1 MERDFGKIGPNPKIS
16 AIMKTGYPLRIENR
30 ERKDK
35 EMKKQLKKLLLL
47 LVTTLLV
54 IVAPASVSAAKKPTP
69 GKVKLTKI
77 AATDYNKIN
86 VKWNKVSNAT
96 HYKVYY
102 KKTGSKNWNYITTV
116 KGRNTTS
123 YTHKSSKNDP
133 IICGQKYTYTVK
145 GYNSKYK
152 TNGKYDTKGLTAY
165 TKPTTVKL
173 KKAALSSNKSSVTV
187 TWNKAY
193 GGNYYAVYRKTPST
207 GWSRIKNLSGRY
219 TSYTDNSPVKGQ
231 KNIYTVRCYST
242 STKVYGN
249 YNKSGVSVSVPAAV
263 KNYTVKFDAQGG
275 KAVASQTVKSG
286 TTIKMPSTSRSG
298 YKFLGWYTAKTGGSK
313 VTSLKVTKNVTL
325 YAHWQKNAPATIK
338 VQRIE
343 LNTDGFSVEVGKTY
357 QVKAKVYPENAT
369 NKKVKWVTS
378 GGRISVS
385 DTGLVT
391 GLKEGM
397 TAVTAIATDG
407 SGVKASC
414 EISVDPART
423 PEPETTPTPRPEK
436 PETTPTPQPVKKCTV
451 KFDPQGGSPVAPI
464 TVDAGTEIT
473 LPKSSREGYTLM
485 GWYTMP
491 QGGERVSDPL
501 LVEDSMMLFA
511 YWKQNQ
517 EGVVEDVTIAGGDS
531 KTIGPDMGEFPDS
544 VDFKKVTF
552 DIPSNT
558 NIEVMGFN
566 SSKYAAGVT
575 VKGLRKGTVSV
586 FVKYNGKV
594 LKRYNVT
601 VTSDWQEYLGYVS
614 WRKGVESQIWNNSM
628 NVTQKLDAA
637 RDYIRTNFKYSNKS
651 GSAVY
656 AYKNKLADC
665 ITSSEMMGDFAKDL
679 GLKVGYYNV
688 RTGKIYDYLVESY
701 SVSDGHICNMIML
714 NGQWVEYDAQPPH

>member
-1 MERDFGKIGPNPKIS
+1 
-16 AIMKTGYPLRIENR
+16 
-30 ERKDK
+30 
-35 EMKKQLKKLLLL
+35 MKKQLKKLLLL

-96 HYKVYY
+96 HYKIYY

-249 YNKSGVSVSVPAAV
+249 YNKSGVSVTVPAAV

-369 NKKVKWVTS
+369 NKKIKWVTY
-378 GGRISVS
+378 GDRITVS

-391 GLKEGM
+391 GRKEGM
-397 TAVTAIATDG
+397 TSVTAVATDG
-407 SGVKASC
+407 SGVQVSC
-414 EISVDPART
+414 EVAVNPSTSI
-423 PEPETTPTPRPEK
+423 PEPTPQPEK
-436 PETTPTPQPVKKCTV
+436 PDVTPTPQPVKKCTV

-531 KTIGPDMGEFPDS
+531 GRVSITVSQFPNIS
-544 VDFKKVTF
+544 NFNNVTF
-552 DIPSNT
+552 EYQNSNNVFGVAGT
-558 NIEVMGFN
+558 KVASRYIRLTIE
-566 SSKYAAGVT
+566 
-575 VKGLRKGTVSV
+575 GLRKGNAVILA
-586 FVKYNGKV
+586 KYEGKV
-594 LKRYNVT
+594 IKRFNIT

-637 RDYIRTNFKYSNKS
+637 RDYIRTNFKYGN
-651 GSAVY
+651 GGLAVY
-656 AYKNKLADC
+656 AYKKKLADC
-665 ITSSEMMGDFAKDL
+665 ITASEIMGDFVKDL
-679 GLKVGYYNV
+679 GVKVGYKNV
-688 RTGKIYDYLVESY
+688 YTGKIYDYLVDAVSA
-701 SVSDGHICNMIML
+701 SDGHIHNVVMI
-714 NGQWVEYDAQPPH
+714 NGAWVSYDAQPPH

>member
-1 MERDFGKIGPNPKIS
+1 
-16 AIMKTGYPLRIENR
+16 
-30 ERKDK
+30 
-35 EMKKQLKKLLLL
+35 MKKQLKKLLLL
-47 LVTTLLV
+47 LVATLLV

-96 HYKVYY
+96 HYKIYY

-116 KGRNTTS
+116 SGKNTS

-133 IICGQKYTYTVK
+133 ITCGQKYTYTVK

-369 NKKVKWVTS
+369 NKKIKWVTY
-378 GGRISVS
+378 GDRITVS

-391 GLKEGM
+391 GRKEGM
-397 TAVTAIATDG
+397 TSVTAVATDG
-407 SGVKASC
+407 SGVQVSC
-414 EISVDPART
+414 EVAVNPSTSI
-423 PEPETTPTPRPEK
+423 PEPTPQPEK
-436 PETTPTPQPVKKCTV
+436 PDVTPTPQPVKKCTV

-558 NIEVMGFN
+558 NIEIMGFN

-586 FVKYNGKV
+586 FAKYDGKV
-594 LKRYNVT
+594 LKRYNIT

-614 WRKGVESQIWNNSM
+614 WRKGIESQIWNNSM

-637 RDYIRTNFKYSNKS
+637 ENYIKTNFEYTYKEGASI
-651 GSAVY
+651 VT
-656 AYKNKLADC
+656 AYKTKKVDC
-665 ITSSEMMGDFAKDL
+665 LGASELFGDMAKDL
-679 GLKVGYYNV
+679 GLRVGYV
-688 RTGKIYDYLVESY
+688 RASTGEIYDYIGGAIGGHVYNAVML
-701 SVSDGHICNMIML
+701 DGN
-714 NGQWVEYDAQPPH
+714 WKFYDAQPPH

>member
-1 MERDFGKIGPNPKIS
+1 
-16 AIMKTGYPLRIENR
+16 
-30 ERKDK
+30 
-35 EMKKQLKKLLLL
+35 MKKQLKKLLLL

-96 HYKVYY
+96 HYKIYY

-116 KGRNTTS
+116 SGKNTS

-133 IICGQKYTYTVK
+133 ITCGQKYTYTVK

-207 GWSRIKNLSGRY
+207 GWNRIKNLSGRY
-219 TSYTDNSPVKGQ
+219 TSYTDNTPVKGQ

-249 YNKSGVSVSVPAAV
+249 YNKSGVSVTVPAAV

-369 NKKVKWVTS
+369 NKKIKWVTY
-378 GGRISVS
+378 GDRITVS

-391 GLKEGM
+391 GRKEGM
-397 TAVTAIATDG
+397 TSVTAVATDG
-407 SGVKASC
+407 SGVQASC
-414 EISVDPART
+414 EVAVNPSTSI
-423 PEPETTPTPRPEK
+423 PEPTPQPEK
-436 PETTPTPQPVKKCTV
+436 PDVTPTPQPVKKCTV

-558 NIEVMGFN
+558 NIEIMGFN

-586 FVKYNGKV
+586 FAKYNGKV
-594 LKRYNVT
+594 LKRYNIT

-637 RDYIRTNFKYSNKS
+637 ENYIKTNFEYTYKEGASI
-651 GSAVY
+651 VT
-656 AYKNKLADC
+656 AYKTKKVDC
-665 ITSSEMMGDFAKDL
+665 LGASELFGDMAKDL
-679 GLKVGYYNV
+679 GLRVGYV
-688 RTGKIYDYLVESY
+688 RASTGEIYDSLSSAIGGHVYNAVML
-701 SVSDGHICNMIML
+701 DGN
-714 NGQWVEYDAQPPH
+714 WKFYDAQPPH

>member
-1 MERDFGKIGPNPKIS
+1 
-16 AIMKTGYPLRIENR
+16 
-30 ERKDK
+30 
-35 EMKKQLKKLLLL
+35 MKKQLKKLLLL
-47 LVTTLLV
+47 LVATLLV

-96 HYKVYY
+96 HYKIYY

-116 KGRNTTS
+116 SGKNTS

-133 IICGQKYTYTVK
+133 ITCGQKYTYTVK

-207 GWSRIKNLSGRY
+207 GWNRIKNLSGRY
-219 TSYTDNSPVKGQ
+219 TSYTDNAPVKGQ

-249 YNKSGVSVSVPAAV
+249 YNKSGVSVTVPAAV

-369 NKKVKWVTS
+369 NKKIKWVTY
-378 GGRISVS
+378 GDRITVS

-391 GLKEGM
+391 GRKEGM
-397 TAVTAIATDG
+397 TSVTAVATDG
-407 SGVKASC
+407 SGVQVSC
-414 EISVDPART
+414 EVAVNPSTSI
-423 PEPETTPTPRPEK
+423 PEPTPQPEK
-436 PETTPTPQPVKKCTV
+436 PDVTPTPQPVKKCTV

-517 EGVVEDVTIAGGDS
+517 EGVVEDVTIAGNESEILSVWYDEVS
-531 KTIGPDMGEFPDS
+531 TP
-544 VDFKKVTF
+544 VDFSKVEYEYQDKNDTF
-552 DIPSNT
+552 G
-558 NIEVMGFN
+558 VLGVKRN
-566 SSKYAAGVT
+566 SKQYIKMTINGQKRGT
-575 VKGLRKGTVSV
+575 VKV
-586 FVKYNGKV
+586 FAKYNGKV
-594 LKRYNVT
+594 IKSWNVT

-614 WRKGVESQIWNNSM
+614 WRKGIESQIWNNSM

-637 RDYIRTNFKYSNKS
+637 ENYIKTNFEYTYKEGASI
-651 GSAVY
+651 VT
-656 AYKNKLADC
+656 AYKTKKVDC
-665 ITSSEMMGDFAKDL
+665 LGASELFGDMAKDL
-679 GLKVGYYNV
+679 GLRVGYV
-688 RTGKIYDYLVESY
+688 RASTGEIYDYIGGAIGGHVYNAVML
-701 SVSDGHICNMIML
+701 DGN
-714 NGQWVEYDAQPPH
+714 WKFYDAQPPH

>member
-1 MERDFGKIGPNPKIS
+1 
-16 AIMKTGYPLRIENR
+16 
-30 ERKDK
+30 
-35 EMKKQLKKLLLL
+35 MKKQLKKLLLL
-47 LVTTLLV
+47 LVATLLV

-96 HYKVYY
+96 HYKIYY

-116 KGRNTTS
+116 SGKNTS

-133 IICGQKYTYTVK
+133 ITCGQKYTYTVK

-207 GWSRIKNLSGRY
+207 GWNRIKNLSGRY

-249 YNKSGVSVSVPAAV
+249 YNKSGVSVTVPAAV

-369 NKKVKWVTS
+369 NKKIKWVTY
-378 GGRISVS
+378 GDRITVS

-391 GLKEGM
+391 GRKEGM
-397 TAVTAIATDG
+397 TSVTAVATDG
-407 SGVKASC
+407 SGVQASC
-414 EISVDPART
+414 EVAVNPSTSI
-423 PEPETTPTPRPEK
+423 PEPTPQPEK
-436 PETTPTPQPVKKCTV
+436 PDVTPTPQPVKKCTV

-517 EGVVEDVTIAGGDS
+517 EGAVQDIVIAGGES
-531 KTIGPDMGEFPDS
+531 ETFGPGRSEFGTAI
-544 VDFKKVTF
+544 DFKKVTF
-552 DIPSNT
+552 EYN
-558 NIEVMGFN
+558 NIENFVNISGFDAT
-566 SSKYAAGVT
+566 KFAASMT

-586 FVKYNGKV
+586 FAKYNGKV

-628 NVTQKLDAA
+628 NVTKKLDAA
-637 RDYIRTNFKYSNKS
+637 KSYLKSNYRYGSS
-651 GSAVY
+651 GLKVY
-656 AYKNKLADC
+656 AYKSGSLDC
-665 ITSSEMMGDFAKDL
+665 ISASDIFGDIAKDL
-679 GLKVGYYNV
+679 GLQVKYYNE
-688 RTGKIYDYLVESY
+688 RIGKAFDYIVESY
-701 SVSDGHICNMIML
+701 SVSDGHIYNLVMID
-714 NGQWVEYDAQPPH
+714 GQWVRYDASPMP

>member
-1 MERDFGKIGPNPKIS
+1 
-16 AIMKTGYPLRIENR
+16 
-30 ERKDK
+30 
-35 EMKKQLKKLLLL
+35 MKKQLKKLLLL
-47 LVTTLLV
+47 LVATLLV

-116 KGRNTTS
+116 SSKNTS

-133 IICGQKYTYTVK
+133 ITCGQKYTYTVK

-249 YNKSGVSVSVPAAV
+249 YNKSGVSVTVPAAV

-369 NKKVKWVTS
+369 NKKIKWVTY
-378 GGRISVS
+378 GDRITVS

-391 GLKEGM
+391 GRKEGM
-397 TAVTAIATDG
+397 TSVTAVATDG
-407 SGVKASC
+407 SGVQASC
-414 EISVDPART
+414 EVAVNPSTSI
-423 PEPETTPTPRPEK
+423 PEPTPQPEK
-436 PETTPTPQPVKKCTV
+436 PDVTPTPQPVKKCTV

-558 NIEVMGFN
+558 NIEIMGFN

-586 FVKYNGKV
+586 FAKYNGKV

-637 RDYIRTNFKYSNKS
+637 ENYIKTNFEYTYEHGSNII
-651 GSAVY
+651 Y
-656 AYKNKLADC
+656 AYKNMKVDC
-665 ITSSEMMGDFAKDL
+665 VGASELFGDMAKDL
-679 GLKVGYYNV
+679 GLRVGYV
-688 RTGKIYDYLVESY
+688 RASTGEIYDSLSSAIGGHVYNAVML
-701 SVSDGHICNMIML
+701 DGN
-714 NGQWVEYDAQPPH
+714 WKFYDAQPPH

>member
-1 MERDFGKIGPNPKIS
+1 
-16 AIMKTGYPLRIENR
+16 
-30 ERKDK
+30 
-35 EMKKQLKKLLLL
+35 MKKQLKKLLLL
-47 LVTTLLV
+47 LVATLLV

-96 HYKVYY
+96 HYKIYY

-116 KGRNTTS
+116 SGKNTS

-133 IICGQKYTYTVK
+133 ITCGQKYTYTVK

-207 GWSRIKNLSGRY
+207 GWNRIKNLSGRY
-219 TSYTDNSPVKGQ
+219 TSYTDNAPVKGQ

-249 YNKSGVSVSVPAAV
+249 YNKSGVSVTVPAAV

-531 KTIGPDMGEFPDS
+531 KTIG
-544 VDFKKVTF
+544 VTLSQYPN
-552 DIPSNT
+552 IT
-558 NIEVMGFN
+558 NFANITFEYQNPNNVFGIAGTKTSSRYARLTIE
-566 SSKYAAGVT
+566 
-575 VKGLRKGTVSV
+575 GLRKGSANIIA
-586 FVKYNGKV
+586 KYEGKV
-594 LKRYNVT
+594 IKRFNVII
-601 VTSDWQEYLGYVS
+601 TSDWQEYLGYVS

-637 RDYIRTNFKYSNKS
+637 RNYIRTNFKYSNKS

>member
-1 MERDFGKIGPNPKIS
+1 
-16 AIMKTGYPLRIENR
+16 
-30 ERKDK
+30 
-35 EMKKQLKKLLLL
+35 MKKQLKKLLLL
-47 LVTTLLV
+47 LVATLLV

-96 HYKVYY
+96 HYKIYY

-116 KGRNTTS
+116 SGKNTS

-133 IICGQKYTYTVK
+133 ITCGQKYTYTVK

-207 GWSRIKNLSGRY
+207 GWNRIKNLSGRY

-249 YNKSGVSVSVPAAV
+249 YNKSGVSVTVPAAV

-369 NKKVKWVTS
+369 NKKIKWVTY
-378 GGRISVS
+378 GDRITVS

-391 GLKEGM
+391 GRKEGM
-397 TAVTAIATDG
+397 TSVTAVATDG
-407 SGVKASC
+407 SGVQASC
-414 EISVDPART
+414 EVAVNPSTSI
-423 PEPETTPTPRPEK
+423 PEPTPQPEK
-436 PETTPTPQPVKKCTV
+436 PDVTPTPQPVKKCTV

-558 NIEVMGFN
+558 NIEIMGFN

-586 FVKYNGKV
+586 FAKYNGKV

-637 RDYIRTNFKYSNKS
+637 RDYIRTNFKYGHGGAKI
-651 GSAVY
+651 Y
-656 AYKNKLADC
+656 AYKTGLLDC
-665 ITSSEMMGDFAKDL
+665 TSASDIMGDMAKDL
-679 GLKVGYYNV
+679 NLKVGYYNF
-688 RTGKIYDYLVESY
+688 RMGKIYDYLNAAVGA
-701 SVSDGHICNMIML
+701 SDGHICNMIML

>member
-1 MERDFGKIGPNPKIS
+1 
-16 AIMKTGYPLRIENR
+16 
-30 ERKDK
+30 
-35 EMKKQLKKLLLL
+35 MKKQLKKLLLL

-96 HYKVYY
+96 HYKIYY

-531 KTIGPDMGEFPDS
+531 GRVSITVSQFPNIS
-544 VDFKKVTF
+544 NFNNVTF
-552 DIPSNT
+552 EYQNSNNVFGVAGT
-558 NIEVMGFN
+558 KVASRYIRLTIE
-566 SSKYAAGVT
+566 
-575 VKGLRKGTVSV
+575 GLRKGDAVILA
-586 FVKYNGKV
+586 KYEGKV
-594 LKRYNVT
+594 IKRFNVT

-637 RDYIRTNFKYSNKS
+637 RDYIRTNFKYGHGGAKI
-651 GSAVY
+651 Y
-656 AYKNKLADC
+656 AYKTGLLDC
-665 ITSSEMMGDFAKDL
+665 TSASDIMGDMAKDL
-679 GLKVGYYNV
+679 NLKVGYYNF
-688 RTGKIYDYLVESY
+688 RMGKIYDYLNAAVGA
-701 SVSDGHICNMIML
+701 SDGHICNMIM
-714 NGQWVEYDAQPPH
+714 

>member
-1 MERDFGKIGPNPKIS
+1 
-16 AIMKTGYPLRIENR
+16 
-30 ERKDK
+30 
-35 EMKKQLKKLLLL
+35 MKKQLKKLLLL

-96 HYKVYY
+96 HYKIYY

-207 GWSRIKNLSGRY
+207 GWNRIKNLSGRY

-249 YNKSGVSVSVPAAV
+249 YNKSGVSVTVPAAV

-436 PETTPTPQPVKKCTV
+436 PETTPTPQPVKEYTV
-451 KFDPQGGSPVAPI
+451 KFDAQGGSYVSSV
-464 TVDAGTEIT
+464 TVKSGTEIS
-473 LPKSSREGYTLM
+473 LPKTSRDGYTFM
-485 GWYTMP
+485 GWYTSA
-491 QGGERVSDPL
+491 QGGNKVSDTI
-501 LVEDSMMLFA
+501 VVKNNMTLFA
-511 YWKQNQ
+511 QWKKN
-517 EGVVEDVTIAGGDS
+517 EESTVVENVTIAGGDS

-586 FVKYNGKV
+586 FAKYDGKV
-594 LKRYNVT
+594 LKRYNIT

-637 RDYIRTNFKYSNKS
+637 RDYIRTNFKYGN
-651 GSAVY
+651 GGLAVY
-656 AYKNKLADC
+656 AYKKKLADC
-665 ITSSEMMGDFAKDL
+665 ITASEIMGDFVKDL
-679 GLKVGYYNV
+679 GVKVGYKNV
-688 RTGKIYDYLVESY
+688 YTGKIYDYLVDAVSA
-701 SVSDGHICNMIML
+701 SDGHIHNVVMI
-714 NGQWVEYDAQPPH
+714 NGAWVSYDAQPPH

>member
-1 MERDFGKIGPNPKIS
+1 
-16 AIMKTGYPLRIENR
+16 
-30 ERKDK
+30 
-35 EMKKQLKKLLLL
+35 MKKQLKKLLLL

-96 HYKVYY
+96 HYKIYY

-249 YNKSGVSVSVPAAV
+249 YNKSGVSVTVPAAV

-436 PETTPTPQPVKKCTV
+436 PETTPTPQPVKEYTV
-451 KFDPQGGSPVAPI
+451 KFDAQGGSYVSSV
-464 TVDAGTEIT
+464 TVKSGTEIS
-473 LPKSSREGYTLM
+473 LPKTSRDGYTFM
-485 GWYTMP
+485 GWYTSA
-491 QGGERVSDPL
+491 QGGNKVSDTI
-501 LVEDSMMLFA
+501 VVKNNMTLFA
-511 YWKQNQ
+511 QWKKN
-517 EGVVEDVTIAGGDS
+517 EESSVVENVTIAGSDS
-531 KTIGPDMGEFPDS
+531 EILSVWYDEVSTP
-544 VDFKKVTF
+544 VDFSKVEYEYQDENETF
-552 DIPSNT
+552 
-558 NIEVMGFN
+558 
-566 SSKYAAGVT
+566 GVLGYDRYPEKCAQMT
-575 VKGLRKGTVSV
+575 IKAYKRGTVRV
-586 FVKYNGKV
+586 FAKYNGKV
-594 LKRYNVT
+594 IKTWNVT

-614 WRKGVESQIWNNSM
+614 WRKGIESQIWNNSM

>member
-1 MERDFGKIGPNPKIS
+1 
-16 AIMKTGYPLRIENR
+16 
-30 ERKDK
+30 
-35 EMKKQLKKLLLL
+35 MKKQLKKLLLL
-47 LVTTLLV
+47 LVATLLV

-96 HYKVYY
+96 HYKIYY

-116 KGRNTTS
+116 SSKNTS

-133 IICGQKYTYTVK
+133 ITCGQKYTYTVK

-207 GWSRIKNLSGRY
+207 GWNRIKNLSGRY
-219 TSYTDNSPVKGQ
+219 TSYTDNTPVKGQ

-249 YNKSGVSVSVPAAV
+249 YNKSGVSVTVPAAV

-369 NKKVKWVTS
+369 NKKIKWVTY
-378 GGRISVS
+378 GDRITVS

-391 GLKEGM
+391 GRKEGM
-397 TAVTAIATDG
+397 TSVTAVATDG
-407 SGVKASC
+407 SGVQASC
-414 EISVDPART
+414 EVAVNPSTSI
-423 PEPETTPTPRPEK
+423 PEPTPQPEK
-436 PETTPTPQPVKKCTV
+436 PDVTPTPQPVKKCTV

-531 KTIGPDMGEFPDS
+531 KTIGVTLSQYPNITNFAN
-544 VDFKKVTF
+544 VTF
-552 DIPSNT
+552 EYQNPNNVFGIAGTKTSSRYARLT
-558 NIEVMGFN
+558 IE
-566 SSKYAAGVT
+566 
-575 VKGLRKGTVSV
+575 GLRKGSTNIIA
-586 FVKYNGKV
+586 KYEGKV
-594 LKRYNVT
+594 IKRFNIT

-637 RDYIRTNFKYSNKS
+637 RDYIRTNFKYGN
-651 GSAVY
+651 GGLAVY
-656 AYKNKLADC
+656 AYKKKLADC
-665 ITSSEMMGDFAKDL
+665 ITASEIMGDFVKDL
-679 GLKVGYYNV
+679 GAKVGYKNV
-688 RTGKIYDYLVESY
+688 YTGKIYDYLVDAV
-701 SVSDGHICNMIML
+701 SVSDGHIHNVVMI
-714 NGQWVEYDAQPPH
+714 NGAWVSYDAQPPH

>member
-1 MERDFGKIGPNPKIS
+1 M
-16 AIMKTGYPLRIENR
+16 
-30 ERKDK
+30 
-35 EMKKQLKKLLLL
+35 
-47 LVTTLLV
+47 
-54 IVAPASVSAAKKPTP
+54 
-69 GKVKLTKI
+69 KLTKI

-96 HYKVYY
+96 HYKIYY

-116 KGRNTTS
+116 SGKNTS

-133 IICGQKYTYTVK
+133 ITCGQKYTYTVK

-369 NKKVKWVTS
+369 NKKIKWVTY
-378 GGRISVS
+378 GDRITVS

-391 GLKEGM
+391 GRKEGM
-397 TAVTAIATDG
+397 TSVTAVATDG
-407 SGVKASC
+407 SGVQVSC
-414 EISVDPART
+414 EVAVNPSTSI
-423 PEPETTPTPRPEK
+423 PEPTPQPEK
-436 PETTPTPQPVKKCTV
+436 PDVTPTPQPVKKCTV

-501 LVEDSMMLFA
+501 LVDTA
-511 YWKQNQ
+511 
-517 EGVVEDVTIAGGDS
+517 
-531 KTIGPDMGEFPDS
+531 
-544 VDFKKVTF
+544 
-552 DIPSNT
+552 
-558 NIEVMGFN
+558 
-566 SSKYAAGVT
+566 
-575 VKGLRKGTVSV
+575 
-586 FVKYNGKV
+586 
-594 LKRYNVT
+594 
-601 VTSDWQEYLGYVS
+601 
-614 WRKGVESQIWNNSM
+614 
-628 NVTQKLDAA
+628 
-637 RDYIRTNFKYSNKS
+637 
-651 GSAVY
+651 
-656 AYKNKLADC
+656 
-665 ITSSEMMGDFAKDL
+665 
-679 GLKVGYYNV
+679 
-688 RTGKIYDYLVESY
+688 
-701 SVSDGHICNMIML
+701 
-714 NGQWVEYDAQPPH
+714 

>member
-1 MERDFGKIGPNPKIS
+1 
-16 AIMKTGYPLRIENR
+16 
-30 ERKDK
+30 
-35 EMKKQLKKLLLL
+35 MKKQLKKLLLL

-54 IVAPASVSAAKKPTP
+54 IVAPASASAAKKPTP

-96 HYKVYY
+96 HYKIYY

-397 TAVTAIATDG
+397 TAVTAVATDG

-517 EGVVEDVTIAGGDS
+517 EGVVEDVTIAGNESEILSVWYDEVS
-531 KTIGPDMGEFPDS
+531 TP
-544 VDFKKVTF
+544 VDFSKVEYEYQDKNDTF
-552 DIPSNT
+552 G
-558 NIEVMGFN
+558 VLGVKRN
-566 SSKYAAGVT
+566 SKQYIKMTINGQKRGT
-575 VKGLRKGTVSV
+575 VKV
-586 FVKYNGKV
+586 FAKYNGKV
-594 LKRYNVT
+594 IKSWNVT

-614 WRKGVESQIWNNSM
+614 WRKGIESQIWNNSM

-637 RDYIRTNFKYSNKS
+637 KSYLKSNYSYGSS
-651 GSAVY
+651 GLKVY
-656 AYKNKLADC
+656 AYKSGSLDC
-665 ITSSEMMGDFAKDL
+665 ISASDIFGDMAKDL
-679 GLKVGYYNV
+679 GLQVKYYNE
-688 RTGKIYDYLVESY
+688 RIGKAFDYIVESY
-701 SVSDGHICNMIML
+701 SVSDGHIYNLIMVD
-714 NGQWVEYDAQPPH
+714 GQWVRYDASPMP

>member
-16 AIMKTGYPLRIENR
+16 AIMKTGYPLRIEDR

-96 HYKVYY
+96 HYKIYY

-249 YNKSGVSVSVPAAV
+249 YNKSGVSVTVPAAV

-586 FVKYNGKV
+586 FAKYNGKV

-614 WRKGVESQIWNNSM
+614 WRKGIESQIWNNSM

-637 RDYIRTNFKYSNKS
+637 KSYLKSNYRYGSS
-651 GSAVY
+651 GLKVY
-656 AYKNKLADC
+656 AYKSGSLDC
-665 ITSSEMMGDFAKDL
+665 ISASDIFGDIAKDL
-679 GLKVGYYNV
+679 GLQVKYYNE
-688 RTGKIYDYLVESY
+688 RIGKAFDYIVESY
-701 SVSDGHICNMIML
+701 SVSDGHIYNLVMID
-714 NGQWVEYDAQPPH
+714 GQWVRYDASPMP

>member
-1 MERDFGKIGPNPKIS
+1 
-16 AIMKTGYPLRIENR
+16 
-30 ERKDK
+30 
-35 EMKKQLKKLLLL
+35 MKKQLKKLLLL

-96 HYKVYY
+96 HYKIYY

-116 KGRNTTS
+116 SGKNTS

-133 IICGQKYTYTVK
+133 ITCGQKYTYTVK

-207 GWSRIKNLSGRY
+207 GWNRIKNLSGRY
-219 TSYTDNSPVKGQ
+219 TSYTDNAPVKGQ

-249 YNKSGVSVSVPAAV
+249 YNKSGVSVTVPAAV

-369 NKKVKWVTS
+369 NKKIKWVTY
-378 GGRISVS
+378 GDRITVS

-391 GLKEGM
+391 GRKEGM
-397 TAVTAIATDG
+397 TSVTAVATDG
-407 SGVKASC
+407 SGVQASC
-414 EISVDPART
+414 EVAVNPSTSI
-423 PEPETTPTPRPEK
+423 PEPTPQPEK
-436 PETTPTPQPVKKCTV
+436 PDVTPTPQPVKKCTV

-517 EGVVEDVTIAGGDS
+517 EGAVQDIVIAGGES
-531 KTIGPDMGEFPDS
+531 ETFGPGRSEFGTAI
-544 VDFKKVTF
+544 DFKKVTF
-552 DIPSNT
+552 EYN
-558 NIEVMGFN
+558 NIENFVNISGFDAT
-566 SSKYAAGVT
+566 KFAASMT

-586 FVKYNGKV
+586 FAKYNGKV
-594 LKRYNVT
+594 LKRYNIT

-637 RDYIRTNFKYSNKS
+637 ENYIKTNFEYTYEHGSNII
-651 GSAVY
+651 Y
-656 AYKNKLADC
+656 AYKNMKVDC
-665 ITSSEMMGDFAKDL
+665 VGASELFGDMAKDL
-679 GLKVGYYNV
+679 GLRVGYV
-688 RTGKIYDYLVESY
+688 RASTGEIYDSLSSAIGGHVYNAVML
-701 SVSDGHICNMIML
+701 DGN
-714 NGQWVEYDAQPPH
+714 WKFYDAQPPH

>member
-96 HYKVYY
+96 HYKIYY

-249 YNKSGVSVSVPAAV
+249 YNKSGVSVTVPAAV

-298 YKFLGWYTAKTGGSK
+298 YKFLGWYTAKTDGSK

-369 NKKVKWVTS
+369 NKKIKWVTY
-378 GGRISVS
+378 GDRITVS

-391 GLKEGM
+391 GRKEGM
-397 TAVTAIATDG
+397 TSVTAVATDG
-407 SGVKASC
+407 SGVQASC
-414 EISVDPART
+414 EVAVNPSTSI
-423 PEPETTPTPRPEK
+423 PEPTPQPEK
-436 PETTPTPQPVKKCTV
+436 PDVTPTPQPVKKCTV

-517 EGVVEDVTIAGGDS
+517 EGVVEDVTIAGNESEILSVWYDEVS
-531 KTIGPDMGEFPDS
+531 TP
-544 VDFKKVTF
+544 VDFSKVEYEYQDKNDTF
-552 DIPSNT
+552 G
-558 NIEVMGFN
+558 VLGVKRN
-566 SSKYAAGVT
+566 SKQYIKMTINGQKRGT
-575 VKGLRKGTVSV
+575 VKV
-586 FVKYNGKV
+586 FAKYNGKV
-594 LKRYNVT
+594 IKSWNVT

-637 RDYIRTNFKYSNKS
+637 RDYIRTNFKYGN
-651 GSAVY
+651 GGLAVY
-656 AYKNKLADC
+656 AYKKKLADC
-665 ITSSEMMGDFAKDL
+665 ITASEIMGDFVKDL
-679 GLKVGYYNV
+679 GVKVGYKNV
-688 RTGKIYDYLVESY
+688 YTGKIYDYLVDAVSA
-701 SVSDGHICNMIML
+701 SDGHIHNVVMI
-714 NGQWVEYDAQPPH
+714 NGAWVSYDAQPPH

>member
-1 MERDFGKIGPNPKIS
+1 M
-16 AIMKTGYPLRIENR
+16 MY
-30 ERKDK
+30 
-35 EMKKQLKKLLLL
+35 KKKRNKALTALFAFML
-47 LVTTLLV
+47 
-54 IVAPASVSAAKKPTP
+54 AALICIPTAFSMSPEAARKKPTP

-96 HYKVYY
+96 HYKIYY

-369 NKKVKWVTS
+369 NKKIKWVTY
-378 GGRISVS
+378 GDRITVS

-391 GLKEGM
+391 GRKEGM
-397 TAVTAIATDG
+397 TSVTAVATDG

-464 TVDAGTEIT
+464 TVDTGTEIT

-531 KTIGPDMGEFPDS
+531 KTIG
-544 VDFKKVTF
+544 VTLSQYPN
-552 DIPSNT
+552 IT
-558 NIEVMGFN
+558 NFANITFEYQNPNNVFGIAGTKTSSRYARLTIE
-566 SSKYAAGVT
+566 
-575 VKGLRKGTVSV
+575 GLRKGSANIIA
-586 FVKYNGKV
+586 KYEGKV
-594 LKRYNVT
+594 IKRFNVII
-601 VTSDWQEYLGYVS
+601 TSDWQEYLGYVS
-614 WRKGVESQIWNNSM
+614 WRKGIESQIWNNSM

-637 RDYIRTNFKYSNKS
+637 ENYIKTNFEYTYKEGASI
-651 GSAVY
+651 VT
-656 AYKNKLADC
+656 AYKTKKVDC
-665 ITSSEMMGDFAKDL
+665 LGASELFGDMAKDL
-679 GLKVGYYNV
+679 GLRVGYV
-688 RTGKIYDYLVESY
+688 RASTGEIYDYIGGAIGGHVYNAVML
-701 SVSDGHICNMIML
+701 DGN
-714 NGQWVEYDAQPPH
+714 WKFYDAQPPH

>member
-1 MERDFGKIGPNPKIS
+1 
-16 AIMKTGYPLRIENR
+16 MKKQL
-30 ERKDK
+30 
-35 EMKKQLKKLLLL
+35 KKQLKKLLLL
-47 LVTTLLV
+47 LVATLLV

-96 HYKVYY
+96 HYKIYY

-207 GWSRIKNLSGRY
+207 GWNRIKNLSGRY
-219 TSYTDNSPVKGQ
+219 TSYTDNAPVKGQ

-249 YNKSGVSVSVPAAV
+249 YNKSGVSVTVPAAV

-517 EGVVEDVTIAGGDS
+517 EGVVEDVTIAGNESEILSVWYDEVS
-531 KTIGPDMGEFPDS
+531 TP
-544 VDFKKVTF
+544 VDFSKVEYEYQDKNDTF
-552 DIPSNT
+552 G
-558 NIEVMGFN
+558 VLGVKRN
-566 SSKYAAGVT
+566 SKQYIKMTINGQKRGA
-575 VKGLRKGTVSV
+575 VKV
-586 FVKYNGKV
+586 FAKYNGKV
-594 LKRYNVT
+594 IKSWNVT

-637 RDYIRTNFKYSNKS
+637 RNYIRTNFKYGHGGAKI
-651 GSAVY
+651 Y
-656 AYKNKLADC
+656 AYKTGLLDC
-665 ITSSEMMGDFAKDL
+665 TSASDIMGDMAKDL
-679 GLKVGYYNV
+679 NLKVGYYNV
-688 RTGKIYDYLVESY
+688 RMGKIYDYLNAAVGA
-701 SVSDGHICNMIML
+701 SDGHICNMIML

>member
-1 MERDFGKIGPNPKIS
+1 
-16 AIMKTGYPLRIENR
+16 
-30 ERKDK
+30 
-35 EMKKQLKKLLLL
+35 MKKQLKKLLLL
-47 LVTTLLV
+47 LVATLLV

-96 HYKVYY
+96 HYKIYY

-116 KGRNTTS
+116 SGKNTS

-133 IICGQKYTYTVK
+133 ITCGQKYTYTVK

-207 GWSRIKNLSGRY
+207 GWNRIKNLSGRY
-219 TSYTDNSPVKGQ
+219 TSYTDNAPVKGQ

-249 YNKSGVSVSVPAAV
+249 YNKSGVSVTVPAAV

-343 LNTDGFSVEVGKTY
+343 LNTDGFSIEVGKTY

-369 NKKVKWVTS
+369 NKKIKWVTY
-378 GGRISVS
+378 GDRITVS

-391 GLKEGM
+391 GRKEGM
-397 TAVTAIATDG
+397 TSVTAVATDG
-407 SGVKASC
+407 SGVQASC
-414 EISVDPART
+414 EVAVNPSTSI
-423 PEPETTPTPRPEK
+423 PEPTPQPEK
-436 PETTPTPQPVKKCTV
+436 PDVTPTPQPVKKCTV

-517 EGVVEDVTIAGGDS
+517 EGAVQDIVIAGGES
-531 KTIGPDMGEFPDS
+531 ETFGPGRSEFGTAI
-544 VDFKKVTF
+544 DFKKVTF
-552 DIPSNT
+552 EYN
-558 NIEVMGFN
+558 NIENFVNISGFDAT
-566 SSKYAAGVT
+566 KFAASMT

-586 FVKYNGKV
+586 FAKYNGKV
-594 LKRYNVT
+594 LKRYNIT

-637 RDYIRTNFKYSNKS
+637 ENYIKTNFEYTYEHGSNII
-651 GSAVY
+651 Y
-656 AYKNKLADC
+656 AYKNMKVDC
-665 ITSSEMMGDFAKDL
+665 VGASELFGDMAKDL
-679 GLKVGYYNV
+679 GLRVGYV
-688 RTGKIYDYLVESY
+688 RASTGEIYDSLSSAIGGHVYNAVML
-701 SVSDGHICNMIML
+701 DGN
-714 NGQWVEYDAQPPH
+714 WKFYDAQPPH

>member
-96 HYKVYY
+96 HYKIYY

-249 YNKSGVSVSVPAAV
+249 YNKSGVSVTVPAAV

-369 NKKVKWVTS
+369 NKKIKWVTY
-378 GGRISVS
+378 GDRITVS

-391 GLKEGM
+391 GRKEGM
-397 TAVTAIATDG
+397 TSVTAVATDG
-407 SGVKASC
+407 SGVQVSC
-414 EISVDPART
+414 EVPVNPSTSI
-423 PEPETTPTPRPEK
+423 PE
-436 PETTPTPQPVKKCTV
+436 PTPQP
-451 KFDPQGGSPVAPI
+451 
-464 TVDAGTEIT
+464 E
-473 LPKSSREGYTLM
+473 
-485 GWYTMP
+485 
-491 QGGERVSDPL
+491 
-501 LVEDSMMLFA
+501 
-511 YWKQNQ
+511 NQ
-517 EGVVEDVTIAGGDS
+517 T
-531 KTIGPDMGEFPDS
+531 
-544 VDFKKVTF
+544 
-552 DIPSNT
+552 
-558 NIEVMGFN
+558 
-566 SSKYAAGVT
+566 
-575 VKGLRKGTVSV
+575 
-586 FVKYNGKV
+586 
-594 LKRYNVT
+594 
-601 VTSDWQEYLGYVS
+601 
-614 WRKGVESQIWNNSM
+614 
-628 NVTQKLDAA
+628 
-637 RDYIRTNFKYSNKS
+637 
-651 GSAVY
+651 
-656 AYKNKLADC
+656 
-665 ITSSEMMGDFAKDL
+665 
-679 GLKVGYYNV
+679 
-688 RTGKIYDYLVESY
+688 
-701 SVSDGHICNMIML
+701 
-714 NGQWVEYDAQPPH
+714 

>member
-1 MERDFGKIGPNPKIS
+1 
-16 AIMKTGYPLRIENR
+16 
-30 ERKDK
+30 
-35 EMKKQLKKLLLL
+35 MKKQLKKLLLL

-96 HYKVYY
+96 HYKIYYKKTGSKNWNKKPTPGKVKLTKIAATDYNKINVKWNKVSNATHYKIYY

-325 YAHWQKNAPATIK
+325 Y
-338 VQRIE
+338 
-343 LNTDGFSVEVGKTY
+343 
-357 QVKAKVYPENAT
+357 
-369 NKKVKWVTS
+369 
-378 GGRISVS
+378 
-385 DTGLVT
+385 
-391 GLKEGM
+391 
-397 TAVTAIATDG
+397 
-407 SGVKASC
+407 
-414 EISVDPART
+414 
-423 PEPETTPTPRPEK
+423 
-436 PETTPTPQPVKKCTV
+436 
-451 KFDPQGGSPVAPI
+451 
-464 TVDAGTEIT
+464 
-473 LPKSSREGYTLM
+473 
-485 GWYTMP
+485 
-491 QGGERVSDPL
+491 
-501 LVEDSMMLFA
+501 
-511 YWKQNQ
+511 
-517 EGVVEDVTIAGGDS
+517 
-531 KTIGPDMGEFPDS
+531 
-544 VDFKKVTF
+544 
-552 DIPSNT
+552 
-558 NIEVMGFN
+558 
-566 SSKYAAGVT
+566 
-575 VKGLRKGTVSV
+575 
-586 FVKYNGKV
+586 
-594 LKRYNVT
+594 
-601 VTSDWQEYLGYVS
+601 
-614 WRKGVESQIWNNSM
+614 IWH
-628 NVTQKLDAA
+628 
-637 RDYIRTNFKYSNKS
+637 
-651 GSAVY
+651 
-656 AYKNKLADC
+656 
-665 ITSSEMMGDFAKDL
+665 
-679 GLKVGYYNV
+679 YY
-688 RTGKIYDYLVESY
+688 
-701 SVSDGHICNMIML
+701 
-714 NGQWVEYDAQPPH
+714 

>member
-1 MERDFGKIGPNPKIS
+1 
-16 AIMKTGYPLRIENR
+16 
-30 ERKDK
+30 
-35 EMKKQLKKLLLL
+35 MKKQLKKLLLL

-96 HYKVYY
+96 HYKIYY

-116 KGRNTTS
+116 SSKNTS

-133 IICGQKYTYTVK
+133 ITCGQKYTYTVK

-207 GWSRIKNLSGRY
+207 GWNRIKNLSGRY
-219 TSYTDNSPVKGQ
+219 TSYTDNAPVKGQ

-249 YNKSGVSVSVPAAV
+249 YNKSGVSVTVPAAV

-286 TTIKMPSTSRSG
+286 TTIKMPTTSRSG

-343 LNTDGFSVEVGKTY
+343 LDTADGFSVEVGKTY

-369 NKKVKWVTS
+369 NKKIKWVTY
-378 GGRISVS
+378 GDRITVS

-391 GLKEGM
+391 GRKEGM
-397 TAVTAIATDG
+397 TSVTAVATDG
-407 SGVKASC
+407 SGVQASC
-414 EISVDPART
+414 EVAVNPSTSI
-423 PEPETTPTPRPEK
+423 PEPTPQPEK
-436 PETTPTPQPVKKCTV
+436 PDVTPTPQPVKKCTV

-491 QGGERVSDPL
+491 QGGDRVSDPL

-517 EGVVEDVTIAGGDS
+517 EGVVEDVTIAGNESEILSVWYDEVS
-531 KTIGPDMGEFPDS
+531 TP
-544 VDFKKVTF
+544 VDFSKVEYEYQDKNDTF
-552 DIPSNT
+552 G
-558 NIEVMGFN
+558 VLGVKRN
-566 SSKYAAGVT
+566 SKQYIKMTINGQKRGT
-575 VKGLRKGTVSV
+575 VKV
-586 FVKYNGKV
+586 FAKYNGKV
-594 LKRYNVT
+594 IKSWNVT

-637 RDYIRTNFKYSNKS
+637 KSYLKSNYRYGSS
-651 GSAVY
+651 GLKVY
-656 AYKNKLADC
+656 AYKSGSLDC
-665 ITSSEMMGDFAKDL
+665 ISASDIFGDMAKDL
-679 GLKVGYYNV
+679 GLQVKYYNE
-688 RTGKIYDYLVESY
+688 RIGKAFDYIVESY
-701 SVSDGHICNMIML
+701 SVSDGHIYSLIMVD
-714 NGQWVEYDAQPPH
+714 GQWVRYDASPMP

>member
-1 MERDFGKIGPNPKIS
+1 
-16 AIMKTGYPLRIENR
+16 
-30 ERKDK
+30 
-35 EMKKQLKKLLLL
+35 MKKQLKKLLLL
-47 LVTTLLV
+47 LVATLLV

-96 HYKVYY
+96 HYKIYY

-116 KGRNTTS
+116 SGKNTS

-133 IICGQKYTYTVK
+133 ITCGQKYTYTVK

-152 TNGKYDTKGLTAY
+152 TNGKYNTKGLTAY

-207 GWSRIKNLSGRY
+207 GWNRIKNLSGRY
-219 TSYTDNSPVKGQ
+219 TSYTDNAPVKGQ

-249 YNKSGVSVSVPAAV
+249 YNKSGVSVTVPAAV

-369 NKKVKWVTS
+369 NKKIKWVTY
-378 GGRISVS
+378 GDRITVN

-391 GLKEGM
+391 GRKEGM
-397 TAVTAIATDG
+397 TSVTAVATDG
-407 SGVKASC
+407 SGVQASC
-414 EISVDPART
+414 EVAVNPSTSI
-423 PEPETTPTPRPEK
+423 PEPTPQPEK
-436 PETTPTPQPVKKCTV
+436 PDVTPTPQPVKKCTV

-558 NIEVMGFN
+558 NIEIMGFN

-586 FVKYNGKV
+586 FAKYNGKV
-594 LKRYNVT
+594 LKRYNIT

-637 RDYIRTNFKYSNKS
+637 ENYIKTNFEYTYKEGASI
-651 GSAVY
+651 VT
-656 AYKNKLADC
+656 AYKTKKVDC
-665 ITSSEMMGDFAKDL
+665 LGASELFGDMAKDL
-679 GLKVGYYNV
+679 GLRVGYV
-688 RTGKIYDYLVESY
+688 RASTGEIYDYIGGAIGGHVYNAVML
-701 SVSDGHICNMIML
+701 DGN
-714 NGQWVEYDAQPPH
+714 WKFYDAQPPH

>member
-1 MERDFGKIGPNPKIS
+1 
-16 AIMKTGYPLRIENR
+16 
-30 ERKDK
+30 
-35 EMKKQLKKLLLL
+35 MKKQLKKLLLL
-47 LVTTLLV
+47 LVATLLV

-96 HYKVYY
+96 HYKIYY

-116 KGRNTTS
+116 SGKNTS

-133 IICGQKYTYTVK
+133 ITCGQKYTYTVK

-207 GWSRIKNLSGRY
+207 GWNRIKNLSGRY
-219 TSYTDNSPVKGQ
+219 TSYTDNAPVKGQ

-249 YNKSGVSVSVPAAV
+249 YNKSGVSVTVPAAV

-369 NKKVKWVTS
+369 NKKIKWVTY
-378 GGRISVS
+378 GDRITVS

-391 GLKEGM
+391 GRKEGM
-397 TAVTAIATDG
+397 TSVTAVATDG
-407 SGVKASC
+407 SGVQASC
-414 EISVDPART
+414 EVAVNPSTSI
-423 PEPETTPTPRPEK
+423 PEPTPQPEK
-436 PETTPTPQPVKKCTV
+436 PDVTPTPQPVKKCTV

-517 EGVVEDVTIAGGDS
+517 EGVVEDVTIAGNESEILSVWYDEVS
-531 KTIGPDMGEFPDS
+531 TP
-544 VDFKKVTF
+544 VDFSKVEYEYQDKNDTF
-552 DIPSNT
+552 G
-558 NIEVMGFN
+558 VLGVKRN
-566 SSKYAAGVT
+566 SKQYIKMTINGQKRGA
-575 VKGLRKGTVSV
+575 VKV
-586 FVKYNGKV
+586 FAKYNGKV
-594 LKRYNVT
+594 IKSWNVT

-628 NVTQKLDAA
+628 NVTKKLDAA